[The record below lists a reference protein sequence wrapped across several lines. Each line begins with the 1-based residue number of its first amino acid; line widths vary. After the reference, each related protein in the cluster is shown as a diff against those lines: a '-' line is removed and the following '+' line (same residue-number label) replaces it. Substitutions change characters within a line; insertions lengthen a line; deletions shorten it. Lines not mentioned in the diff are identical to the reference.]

1 MKKAF
6 TLIELLIVV
15 VIIGILASIAM
26 PQYVKVIKKAKTAEA
41 LIKLGALRGA
51 MDRYWYNEI
60 ALGGYDND
68 CQLRTGD
75 NDDDHGREFEL
86 DVENPNNVDIGARD
100 WSYGIL
106 DLGAMFPDENRPL
119 YVLEAR
125 MIPFTGDAPDLWI
138 QMNQDGR
145 VAKSSELGGDGIF
158 LPDAGNHVPW

>member
-26 PQYVKVIKKAKTAEA
+26 PQYAQVIKKAKSAEA
-41 LIKLGALRGA
+41 LINLGALRGA
-51 MDRYWYNEI
+51 MDRHWYEEI
-60 ALGGYDND
+60 GMGVYDTE
-68 CQLRTGD
+68 CQLITGE
-75 NDDDHGREFEL
+75 DDGARGRRFEL
-86 DVENPNNVDIGARD
+86 DIENPNNVDIDVRD

-106 DLGAMFPDENRPL
+106 DLGAMIEGKRPN

-125 MIPFTGDAPDLWI
+125 MNPFIGAIPDIWI

-158 LPDAGNHVPW
+158 LLVAGGHVPHL

>member
-41 LIKLGALRGA
+41 LINLGALRGA

-60 ALGGYDND
+60 ASGEYDDD

-75 NDDDHGREFEL
+75 NDEIRGRAFEL
-86 DVENPNNVDIGARD
+86 DVDNPNNVDIDTRD

-106 DLGAMFPDENRPL
+106 DLGAMLPGENRPF

-125 MIPFTGDAPDLWI
+125 MKPFIGDVPDLWV
-138 QMNQDGR
+138 QMDQDGR

-158 LPDAGNHVPW
+158 PPGGGNHVPW